1 MYRLGLR
8 SALSQQFLSMA
19 QERYW
24 KELYQLKVHIN
35 YVEAHI
41 HDAEMYDR
49 RIKMFMAVASSASIG
64 AWAIWK
70 DLAFLWAAIIAL
82 SQVIAA
88 ISPHLPFKDR
98 LRTYSS
104 MLHELEEVFIQAE
117 AKWNDIASGK
127 YDEDEINKARTN
139 LRLQKHK
146 LLKKHLPSSVIP
158 DDTQKADKSEA
169 LALNYFSTF
178 YPA

>member
-1 MYRLGLR
+1 
-8 SALSQQFLSMA
+8 MA

-41 HDAEMYDR
+41 HEAEKHDR
-49 RIKMFMAVASSASIG
+49 HIKIFMAVASSASIG
-64 AWAIWK
+64 AWAIWRE
-70 DLAFLWAAIIAL
+70 LSFLWGGIIAL
-82 SQVIAA
+82 SQVLAA
-88 ISPHLPFKDR
+88 ISPHLPYKTR
-98 LRTYSS
+98 LKTYSS
-104 MLHELEEVFIQAE
+104 VLHELEELFIQSE
-117 AKWNDIASGK
+117 AKWYDIALGK
-127 YDEDEINKARTN
+127 HDDNEINKARTS

-146 LLKKHLPSSVIP
+146 ILKKHLPSSVIP
-158 DDTQKADKSEA
+158 DDTEKAGKAEE

>member
-1 MYRLGLR
+1 
-8 SALSQQFLSMA
+8 MA

-41 HDAEMYDR
+41 HDSEQHDR
-49 RIKMFMAVASSASIG
+49 SIKMFMAVASSASIG

-70 DLAFLWAAIIAL
+70 ELSFFWAAIIAL
-82 SQVIAA
+82 SQVTAA
-88 ISPHLPFKDR
+88 ISPHLPFKAR
-98 LRTYSS
+98 LKAYSS
-104 MLHELEEVFIQAE
+104 MLHEFEELFIQAE
-117 AKWNDIASGK
+117 AKWHDIALGK
-127 YDEDEINKARTN
+127 YDEDDVNKARTN

-146 LLKKHLPSSVIP
+146 ILKKHLPSSIIP
-158 DDTQKADKSEA
+158 DSTEKAGKAEE

>member
-1 MYRLGLR
+1 
-8 SALSQQFLSMA
+8 MA

-49 RIKMFMAVASSASIG
+49 RIKIFMAVASSASIG

-70 DLAFLWAAIIAL
+70 DLSFIWATIIAV

-88 ISPHLPFKDR
+88 ISPHLPYKER
-98 LRTYSS
+98 LKTYSS

-117 AKWNDIASGK
+117 AKWHDIAAGK
-127 YDEDEINKARTN
+127 HDENEINKARTN
-139 LRLQKHK
+139 LCLQKHK

-158 DDTQKADKSEA
+158 NDTAKAEKAEE

>member
-1 MYRLGLR
+1 
-8 SALSQQFLSMA
+8 MA

-41 HDAEMYDR
+41 HEAEKYDR
-49 RIKMFMAVASSASIG
+49 HIKIFMAVASSASIG
-64 AWAIWK
+64 AWAIWRE
-70 DLAFLWAAIIAL
+70 LSFLWGGVIAL
-82 SQVIAA
+82 SQVLAA
-88 ISPHLPFKDR
+88 ISPHLPYKTR
-98 LRTYSS
+98 LKTYSS
-104 MLHELEEVFIQAE
+104 VLHELEELFIQSE
-117 AKWNDIASGK
+117 AKWHDIALGK
-127 YDEDEINKARTN
+127 HDENEINKARTN

-146 LLKKHLPSSVIP
+146 ILKKHLPSSVIP
-158 DDTQKADKSEA
+158 DNEEKAGKAEE

>member
-1 MYRLGLR
+1 
-8 SALSQQFLSMA
+8 MA

-41 HDAEMYDR
+41 HEAEKYDR
-49 RIKMFMAVASSASIG
+49 HIKIFMAVASSASIG
-64 AWAIWK
+64 AWAIWRE
-70 DLAFLWAAIIAL
+70 LSFLWGGIIAL
-82 SQVIAA
+82 SQVLAA
-88 ISPHLPFKDR
+88 ISPHLPYKTR
-98 LRTYSS
+98 LKTYSS
-104 MLHELEEVFIQAE
+104 VLHELEELFIQSE
-117 AKWNDIASGK
+117 AKWHDIALDK
-127 YDEDEINKARTN
+127 HDENEINKARTS

-146 LLKKHLPSSVIP
+146 ILKKHLPTSVIP
-158 DDTQKADKSEA
+158 DDTEKAGKAEE

>member
-1 MYRLGLR
+1 
-8 SALSQQFLSMA
+8 MA

-41 HDAEMYDR
+41 HDAEMHDR
-49 RIKMFMAVASSASIG
+49 CIKMFMAVASSASIG
-64 AWAIWK
+64 AWVIWK
-70 DLAFLWAAIIAL
+70 DLSFLWAMIIAL

-88 ISPHLPFKDR
+88 ISPHLPFKER
-98 LRTYSS
+98 LKTYSS
-104 MLHELEEVFIQAE
+104 MLHELEEVFIRAE
-117 AKWNDIASGK
+117 EKWHDITSGK
-127 YDEDEINKARTN
+127 HDEDEINGARTN

-158 DDTQKADKSEA
+158 DDTEKAEKAET